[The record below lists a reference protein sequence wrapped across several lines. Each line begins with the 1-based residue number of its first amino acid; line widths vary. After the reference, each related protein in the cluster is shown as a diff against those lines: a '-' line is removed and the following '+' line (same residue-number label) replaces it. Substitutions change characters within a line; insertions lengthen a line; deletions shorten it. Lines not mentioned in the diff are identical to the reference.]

1 MKTISAYFDG
11 NAVKTVDE
19 YKFQKNQ
26 RLLITV
32 LDDKT
37 EGRESDEE
45 EIAHRLS
52 LLEGLQKY
60 RGRLSEDFDAEKEL
74 AQAREQKYSE
84 CTAP

>member
-37 EGRESDEE
+37 ERRESDEE

-52 LLEGLQKY
+52 LLESLQKY

-74 AQAREQKYSE
+74 AQAREQKLAE
-84 CTAP
+84 CTTP